1 MVTLASFKYA
11 MRGIRAVV
19 SSERNAKVHIIFA
32 AIALVLAILL
42 KITMVEFMFVLFAI
56 LFVFFAEIIN
66 TALEKTL
73 DLISQE
79 NNHMVQ
85 LTKDMMAGAVLV
97 AAFGAII
104 VALLVFGPH
113 LWHLITTMAK

>member
-1 MVTLASFKYA
+1 MVTIASFKYA
-11 MRGIRAVV
+11 LRGIKEVV
-19 SSERNAKVHIIFA
+19 SSERNAKVHILFA
-32 AIALVLAILL
+32 ILAIGLALLL
-42 KITMVEFMFVLFAI
+42 KISLVEF
-56 LFVFFAEIIN
+56 LFVFFAILLVFFSEIIN

-97 AAFGAII
+97 TAAGAVV
-104 VALLVFGPH
+104 VAIAVFGPH
-113 LWHLITTMAK
+113 LWQLVTTYIK

>member
-11 MRGIRAVV
+11 LRGLRAVV
-19 SSERNAKVHIIFA
+19 SSERNAKVHILFA
-32 AIALVLAILL
+32 VIV
-42 KITMVEFMFVLFAI
+42 FVLSIILRLSAIEFLFVFFAT
-56 LFVFFAEIIN
+56 LLVFFAEIIN

-97 AAFGAII
+97 TAAGAIV
-104 VALLVFGPH
+104 VAILVFGPH
-113 LWHLITTMAK
+113 LWQLVITMKK

>member
-113 LWHLITTMAK
+113 LWQLITTMTK

>member
-11 MRGIRAVV
+11 MRGLRAVV
-19 SSERNAKVHIIFA
+19 SSERNAKVHIVFA
-32 AIALVLAILL
+32 VMVFALALVLRISL
-42 KITMVEFMFVLFAI
+42 IEF
-56 LFVFFAEIIN
+56 LFVFFAILLVFVAEIIN

-97 AAFGAII
+97 TAFGAVV
-104 VALLVFGPH
+104 VAILVFGPH
-113 LWHLITTMAK
+113 LWQLVTTLKK

>member
-1 MVTLASFKYA
+1 MVTIASFKYA
-11 MRGIRAVV
+11 LRGVRAVV
-19 SSERNAKVHIIFA
+19 SSERNAKVHLLFA
-32 AIALVLAILL
+32 FLAVVLSIMLR
-42 KITMVEFMFVLFAI
+42 ITMVEFLFVFFAI
-56 LFVFFAEIIN
+56 VLVFFAEIIN

-97 AAFGAII
+97 TAIGAVVVAII
-104 VALLVFGPH
+104 VFGPH
-113 LWHLITTMAK
+113 LWQLVTTFQK

>member
-11 MRGIRAVV
+11 MRGIGAVV

-32 AIALVLAILL
+32 AIALVLALLL

-97 AAFGAII
+97 AAFGAIV

-113 LWHLITTMAK
+113 LWQLITTMTK

>member
-1 MVTLASFKYA
+1 MVTIASFKYA
-11 MRGIRAVV
+11 LRGIKEVV
-19 SSERNAKVHIIFA
+19 SSERNAKVHIVFA
-32 AIALVLAILL
+32 ILAVVLAVIL
-42 KITMVEFMFVLFAI
+42 KITLIDFLFIFIAI
-56 LFVFFAEIIN
+56 SLVFFSEIIN

-97 AAFGAII
+97 TATCAVV
-104 VALLVFGPH
+104 VAVGVFGPH
-113 LWHLITTMAK
+113 IWQILTTYIT

>member
-32 AIALVLAILL
+32 AIALVLALLL

-97 AAFGAII
+97 AAFGAIV

-113 LWHLITTMAK
+113 LWQLITTMTK

>member
-32 AIALVLAILL
+32 AIALVLALLL

-113 LWHLITTMAK
+113 LWQLITTMTK

>member
-97 AAFGAII
+97 AAFGAIV

-113 LWHLITTMAK
+113 LWQLITTMTK